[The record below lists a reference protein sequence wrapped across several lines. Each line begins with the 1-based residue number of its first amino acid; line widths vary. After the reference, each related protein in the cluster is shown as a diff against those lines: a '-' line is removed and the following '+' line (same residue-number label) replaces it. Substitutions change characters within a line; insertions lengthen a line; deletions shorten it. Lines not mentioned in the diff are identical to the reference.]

1 MPPCR
6 LRSSSASKRGLPQL
20 PPAGTGAARNSQRV
34 SAVVG
39 AGRAAW
45 RSVKTAMPCF
55 AVASVNL
62 RLATRSKAFAPPQS
76 SITTAPSPWHFSPS
90 APERRAAAALGT
102 FTISKRAGSK
112 PKASR
117 PVPRISPHSNAGKSC
132 CTQSSHLLFPI
143 SRAASASTKPEAVG
157 ASAAVAGKISCS
169 APQFRPPLRQRSAP
183 GWPKLRM
190 SPVGG

>member
-6 LRSSSASKRGLPQL
+6 LRSSSASKRGLPQS
-20 PPAGTGAARNSQRV
+20 PPAGNGAARNSQRV

-45 RSVKTAMPCF
+45 RSVKAAMPCF
-55 AVASVNL
+55 AVARVNL
-62 RLATRSKAFAPPQS
+62 RLATRSKAFVPPQS
-76 SITTAPSPWHFSPS
+76 SITTAPSPWQFSPS

-132 CTQSSHLLFPI
+132 CTQSSHLLFRI

-183 GWPKLRM
+183 GWPKLRI
-190 SPVGG
+190 SPVEG